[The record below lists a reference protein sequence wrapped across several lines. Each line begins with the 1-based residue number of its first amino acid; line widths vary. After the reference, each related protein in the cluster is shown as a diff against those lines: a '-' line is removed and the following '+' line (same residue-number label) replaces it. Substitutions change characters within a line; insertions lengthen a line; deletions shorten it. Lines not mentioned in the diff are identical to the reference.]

1 MNLSLDHL
9 ADKFVFWNLNK
20 ISYGYLELID
30 SKGKKH
36 LFGDKESSLKSNIKI
51 NDPSFMIK
59 LLRRGSAGL
68 GESYIN
74 NEFTTDNLSSLIE
87 LCARNINVTYKTV
100 NRL

>member
-30 SKGKKH
+30 SKGQKH
-36 LFGDKESSLKSNIKI
+36 FFGDKESSLKANIKI

-59 LLRRGSAGL
+59 LLSISRVQ
-68 GESYIN
+68 
-74 NEFTTDNLSSLIE
+74 FLIKK
-87 LCARNINVTYKTV
+87 IVV
-100 NRL
+100 I